1 VSESADPPPLLVVTG
16 TGTEVGK
23 TIVTAAVAA
32 LASGTG
38 RTVAVLKAAQ
48 TGLGPG
54 EPGDV
59 HEVGRLSG
67 VTDLHELARYPE
79 PLAPATAARR
89 SGIRQVRVPD
99 VVKYAQGLASR
110 DLVLVEGAGGA
121 LVHLDKTGG
130 TLLDVATRLA
140 APVLLVSSA
149 GLGSLNLLALNA
161 EAFAAHGV
169 SCLGVVI
176 GSWPREPDLASR
188 TNLADFESYAKLP
201 LLGVIPE
208 GAGQLSRRIFLSVA
222 RTGLAPVLG
231 GSFDAAAF
239 RTKVG
244 ADATQVTRRSRS
256 G

>member
-1 VSESADPPPLLVVTG
+1 MSESSGPPPLVVVTG

-23 TIVTAAVAA
+23 TIVTAAIAA
-32 LASGTG
+32 LASAAG

-89 SGIRQVRVPD
+89 SGIRQVRVAD
-99 VVKYAQGLASR
+99 VVGYAEGLASR
-110 DLVLVEGAGGA
+110 DLVLIEGAGGA

-130 TLLDVATRLA
+130 TLLDVAARLA

-161 EAFAAHGV
+161 EAFAARGV
-169 SCLGVVI
+169 ACLGVVV

-188 TNLADFESYAKLP
+188 TNLADWESYAKSP
-201 LLGVIPE
+201 LLGAIPE
-208 GAGQLSRRIFLSVA
+208 GAGQLSRRVFLSVA

-231 GSFDAAAF
+231 GTFDAATF

-244 ADATQVTRRSRS
+244 ADASPRRTRSK
-256 G
+256 

>member
-1 VSESADPPPLLVVTG
+1 VSESSDLPPLLVVTG

-32 LASGTG
+32 VALAAG

-48 TGLGPG
+48 TGLRPG

-67 VTDLHELARYPE
+67 ATDLHELARFPD

-89 SGIRQVRVPD
+89 VKGRQVRVAD
-99 VVKYAQGLASR
+99 VVAYSRGLADR

-121 LVHLDKTGG
+121 LVQLDGAGG
-130 TLLDVATRLA
+130 TLLDVAARLD

-161 EAFAAHGV
+161 EAFAARGLT
-169 SCLGVVI
+169 CLGVVI

-188 TNLADFESYAKLP
+188 TNLADLEAYGKLR

-222 RTGLAPVLG
+222 RAGLAPVLG
-231 GSFDAAAF
+231 GTFDAAAF

-244 ADATQVTRRSRS
+244 ADAAPVTRRSRS
-256 G
+256 K

>member
-1 VSESADPPPLLVVTG
+1 VSESSDLPPLLVVTG

-32 LASGTG
+32 LASAAGH
-38 RTVAVLKAAQ
+38 TVAVLKAAQ
-48 TGLGPG
+48 TGIGPG

-67 VTDLHELARYPE
+67 VTDLHEMARYPE

-89 SGIRQVRVPD
+89 SGLRQVRVAD
-99 VVKYAQGLASR
+99 VVTYAQGLASR

-121 LVHLDKTGG
+121 LVHLDGTGG
-130 TLLDVATRLA
+130 TLLDVAARLA

-161 EAFAAHGV
+161 EAFAARGV
-169 SCLGVVI
+169 SGLGVVI
-176 GSWPREPDLASR
+176 GSWPRESDLASR
-188 TNLADFESYAKLP
+188 TNLADLESYAKFP

-208 GAGQLSRRIFLSVA
+208 GASQLSRRVFLSVA
-222 RTGLAPVLG
+222 RTGLAPALG
-231 GSFDAAAF
+231 GTFDAAEF
-239 RTKVG
+239 RTKIG
-244 ADATQVTRRSRS
+244 GDARRTRSR
-256 G
+256 

>member
-1 VSESADPPPLLVVTG
+1 MSASFGPPPLLAVTG
-16 TGTEVGK
+16 TGTDVGK
-23 TIVTAAVAA
+23 TIVTSAVAA
-32 LASGTG
+32 LALAAG

-48 TGLGPG
+48 TGLRPG

-67 VTDLHELARYPE
+67 ATDLHELARYPD

-89 SGIRQVRVPD
+89 VKGRQVRVAD
-99 VVKYAQGLASR
+99 VVAYARGLTDR
-110 DLVLVEGAGGA
+110 DFVLVEGAGGA
-121 LVHLDKTGG
+121 LVHLDGTGG
-130 TLLDVATRLA
+130 TLLDVAARLN

-161 EAFAAHGV
+161 EAFVTRGV

-176 GSWPREPDLASR
+176 GSWPREPDLACR
-188 TNLADFESYAKLP
+188 TNLADLEAYAKLP

-222 RTGLAPVLG
+222 RAGLAPALG
-231 GSFDAAAF
+231 GTFDAQAF

-244 ADATQVTRRSRS
+244 ADATSATRRTRS
-256 G
+256 K